1 MRFRR
6 RPRVTVSDE
15 LGLETLATALQAA
28 DEQELLF
35 IEVGAND
42 GSDTRRLLGAFPSM
56 TIECFEPD
64 ARAIR
69 LWRRTVR
76 DDRARLH
83 ECAIG
88 ATDGVTSFFMSSGA
102 PQGREHEFPEGWHL
116 SGSIRRPT
124 GHLGTY
130 PWCEFPT
137 ETEVTVR
144 SLDSW
149 SKEFGIGAVDFI
161 WADVQ
166 GAERDLIEG
175 GLKTLARTRFL
186 YTEYSEAEL
195 YEGQRGLKELLEM
208 LPGWSIHTQFSGD
221 VLLQNDMMRGPS

>member
-1 MRFRR
+1 MRFPR
-6 RPRVTVSDE
+6 RPPVTGNE
-15 LGLETLATALQAA
+15 LSLEALAAALQAHDA
-28 DEQELLF
+28 QELLF

-42 GSDTRRLLGAFPSM
+42 GSDTRRLLDAFPSM

-64 ARAIR
+64 DRAIG
-69 LWRRTVR
+69 LWRRTVC

-83 ECAIG
+83 EFAIG

-124 GHLGTY
+124 GHLDAH

-137 ETEVTVR
+137 EAEVTVR

-149 SKEFGIGAVDFI
+149 AEEFGVGAVDFI

-166 GAERDLIEG
+166 GAERDLIAG
-175 GLKTLARTRFL
+175 GLKTLAHSRFL
-186 YTEYSEAEL
+186 YTEYSETEL

-208 LPGWSIHTQFSGD
+208 LPGWSIHTKFSGD
-221 VLLQNDMMRGPS
+221 VLLQNDMMQGPS

>member
-1 MRFRR
+1 MWFRR
-6 RPRVTVSDE
+6 KPRMTESDE
-15 LGLETLATALQAA
+15 LDLKALAAALQA
-28 DEQELLF
+28 DNQQELLF

-42 GSDTRRLLGAFPSM
+42 GSDTRRLLDAFPAM

-64 ARAIR
+64 ARAIA
-69 LWRRTVR
+69 LWRRAVR
-76 DDRARLH
+76 DDRAKLH

-88 ATDGVTSFFMSSGA
+88 AIDGLTSFFMSSGA

-124 GHLGTY
+124 GHLDAH

-137 ETEVTVR
+137 EAEVTVR

-149 SKEFGIGAVDFI
+149 SKELRIRAVDFI

-175 GLKTLARTRFL
+175 GLNTLRRTRFL
-186 YTEYSEAEL
+186 YTEYSEDEL

-221 VLLQNDMMRGPS
+221 VLLQNDMIQEPS